1 MLLLIISFFSF
12 FLCWLEEEIDGV
24 EMSYLQILSVDAE
37 QKRLKDLVIAATRF
51 VTSLIINLFNFLIC
65 NYYSMTRTV
74 SILFW
79 LGIRHWNGG
88 TYMLIDKDIIK
99 LWRKCVN
106 IIPTFLVK
114 CRYTLDLW
122 FLALKLSPKIQINRP
137 NTSELLGNTN
147 FQFFFLSLGPP
158 TNDLISFSPMS
169 LPSTEVS
176 DSCVFGVLQ
185 WFLDQRKY
193 LNWTPLR
200 PSTFTADWNQ
210 LWEEDKKRTF

>member
-1 MLLLIISFFSF
+1 MFSRSSGGLMLLLIISFFSF

-147 FQFFFLSLGPP
+147 FQFFFYLWDPQQMISSPSHQCRFLQLKKCLIHAFSAYC
-158 TNDLISFSPMS
+158 NDF
-169 LPSTEVS
+169 
-176 DSCVFGVLQ
+176 
-185 WFLDQRKY
+185 
-193 LNWTPLR
+193 
-200 PSTFTADWNQ
+200 
-210 LWEEDKKRTF
+210 